1 MSFVLDD
8 RNVVCLRLTGP
19 ALIMIRVENLT
30 KSFLLKGE
38 RKYVARDLNVT
49 FPDRGAI
56 GLLGR
61 NGAGKSTFLKV
72 LSGTMRPDSGRIISS
87 GEISWQIGF
96 AGSFHPELS
105 GAQNVRFVARIYGVD
120 TEELID
126 YVRDFSELGRHF
138 YEPFR
143 TYSSGMR
150 SRLAFGTSMG
160 IPFSYYLID
169 EVTSVGDA
177 AFKAKCTQ
185 VLNDRLETAGAII
198 VSHSN
203 SVLKRLCRTG
213 VILDD
218 GRLYW
223 HDTISDAIADHERR
237 MEL

>member
-1 MSFVLDD
+1 
-8 RNVVCLRLTGP
+8 
-19 ALIMIRVENLT
+19 MICVENLT
-30 KSFLLKGE
+30 KSFLLKGQ
-38 RKYVARDLNVT
+38 RKYVARNLNVT

-96 AGSFHPELS
+96 AGSFHPDLT
-105 GAQNVRFVARIYGVD
+105 GAQNVRFVARVYGVG
-120 TEELID
+120 TEELLD
-126 YVRDFSELGRHF
+126 YVQDFAELGRHF

-177 AFKAKCTQ
+177 AFRAKCTR
-185 VLNDRLETAGAII
+185 VLHERLETAGAIV
-198 VSHSN
+198 VSHSDR
-203 SVLKRLCRTG
+203 VLKRLCRSG
-213 VILDD
+213 AVLED
-218 GRLYW
+218 GQLNWY
-223 HDTISDAIADHERR
+223 DSIDDAIDLHKER
-237 MEL
+237 MQG